1 MDSLFRIQFEGDAVE
16 GTAEFVDGKYRV
28 QATKTDGEAWHI
40 KLESNYPTLPG
51 NDYRI
56 TYRFHSDVAGLVK
69 FGDFQEFRI
78 SAGDNEVTGLVAA
91 SRDKSY
97 LDLQLGALA
106 PFTLEFSEVEV
117 EELSDKAEYESIL
130 PAPIDYESTASVYD
144 EKDEGYGQELSRTA
158 NSITLKMNTT
168 PQGQEV
174 WKSKLFVKTGA
185 IPAAGDR
192 YRISADMTASKDA
205 DFETCFNNADKEK
218 GYAALYGQHLDA
230 NEKKTIV
237 QFISIPESRFTPKE
251 LILQFALGKL
261 PQGSEVTLENIR
273 VEKVKDGYSNILPS
287 GFALD
292 RVIATGNS
300 WNELIPVSYT
310 NIPLTSFSYTSTDSV
325 FEGHDDGYL
334 VRMDEKP
341 ESVTMDIYQAPE
353 AAEDRGVWK
362 AKLYVNTGV
371 NLEVGKTYQVSFDLL
386 PEKDQAEYEVCFD
399 VEGKENAYGALY
411 GRSLKAS
418 VPDQVTYTIM
428 PTEDLGTLIL
438 RLQLGKTDTAKGNKV
453 TFKNFNI
460 VSVPVEYT
468 SILPETFSYTTPLDE
483 DAKDELVYTSI
494 LPDGMSYR
502 TGVNVYDEH
511 ADGYVQSV
519 SASGTSATLSITQAP
534 SENRDLWNS
543 KLLINTGFVPQSG
556 TKYAISFDIS
566 AQNEQPTYE
575 VCFDGAEENSYGAL
589 YDLSLAAGETKHIS
603 HSFIAGGS
611 NGSLRLRLQLGQT
624 ASMAGNTVTVSNIQ
638 IQPIEGVETAILPNT
653 FAYPFV
659 QTIPAEPVSPQEA
672 GYRQVTL
679 PELSAAEGHDKGYKQ
694 TLNGLSLNI
703 DQVPVFVPEVWKSK
717 LFIDTG
723 ITLEAGAKYIV
734 TANVTSEKAFVA
746 GDDNNPFELAYN
758 NGTVEKGY
766 GDALYGQSIEAGVA
780 TSFVKEFTVAS
791 GMEAYNNLIL
801 QFNLGK
807 SQMPNTFTVNSVTV
821 EKYSPFIPLGNLEYS
836 HHDCD
841 NKAFIT
847 LTGNGCSIAEGA
859 LSDGI
864 WKSQLDVNTNTK
876 LEPSA
881 SYRVTVNLT
890 SEKAINP
897 FEILYNNGNIEKGYT
912 DTGLYS
918 LNIEAG
924 KPQSFTHTFKVA
936 EDITPDN
943 LILRFQ
949 LGNSPLPNTIKIN
962 SITLEKM
969 TSAQNGEPIPVL
981 LNIPVSLSASQDS
994 SGYDQSV
1001 PEGTTSLKLNAIPA
1015 NGVWQS
1021 KLFVD
1026 TKTVLK
1032 PGTKYKVTANVTSTS
1047 AMSFEIAYN
1056 NGDVEKG
1063 YEALY
1068 GQSIAA
1074 NTATSFEKEFTVA
1087 SDADVKNL
1095 VLQFQLGSS
1104 PAPNTFTVNSV
1115 TLEEWVDAT
1124 DPGAQEDKQ
1133 VVHPGSFELW
1143 AHESYTAALS
1153 GNGSTATVTFTSTPE
1168 GSLEPWK
1175 TKLFAETGVTLSAGK
1190 TYRISADVQAA
1201 SALPF
1206 EICYNNGGEEK
1217 AVGALYGLTATTAAQ
1232 TVTFDVTAQAD
1243 AALVIQFSLG
1253 NAASGNNVTVSNIK
1267 VSELAETL
1275 GSNVM
1280 NTSLTA
1286 WAPVHVWSDNGYA
1299 IDLSNTSSSA
1309 TVDVL
1314 SVPSGD
1320 QADWKLKTY
1329 LETGAKLTAGK
1340 SYRISYDLQAK
1351 TAFNYNVFYNNGTE
1365 EKAVGEF
1372 YELSAGASQKVEHV
1386 VSPEKDAVLIIQLML
1401 GTSPA
1406 TNEVTISNVEVEE
1419 ITTKG
1424 DAAPFYAPVN
1434 FWAHEDYTA
1443 KASHTDSSASLA
1455 ITKVPTDTREAWK
1468 VKLFAE
1474 TGAEVKSGKTYLV
1487 SVDVSST
1494 SDLDFEICY
1503 NNLEHEKAL
1512 GALYG
1517 LSSSSSDQ
1525 TFTYTCTPEEDAV
1538 LTLQL
1543 NLGNAVSPN
1552 TVTISGIKVE
1562 EVGFGEG
1569 TSLTPDFRYDSTG
1582 YIGNASDDGY
1592 VVELDQADDAA
1603 NFHIYHAPE
1612 ERNPWNVKLNIKT
1625 GLIPKQNTGYRVSF
1639 EIESAKA
1646 QDLFEVFY
1654 DGSSESA
1661 YGALYEQSLT
1671 AGKKVVS
1678 YIIQP
1683 GESKG
1688 ELSIQVR
1695 LGKTNTVDG
1704 NDYVIRNVT
1713 IDEVAFKTETKYETK
1728 PAVELWAHEDYSAEL
1743 TKEED
1748 QVTVHLVKTPSDGQ
1762 EAWKVKLFIETGVTL
1777 KAGEKYRISLDAWSD
1792 KDAPF
1797 EVCYNRDGEE
1807 KGLGAIYGLTAS
1819 KEAQTIEF
1827 VTYAGRDTHLV
1838 IQISL
1843 GNVNASTSFMIGNV
1857 RVEKAG
1863 ETEPVS
1869 DTLYEIK

>member
-1 MDSLFRIQFEGDAVE
+1 
-16 GTAEFVDGKYRV
+16 
-28 QATKTDGEAWHI
+28 
-40 KLESNYPTLPG
+40 
-51 NDYRI
+51 
-56 TYRFHSDVAGLVK
+56 
-69 FGDFQEFRI
+69 
-78 SAGDNEVTGLVAA
+78 
-91 SRDKSY
+91 
-97 LDLQLGALA
+97 
-106 PFTLEFSEVEV
+106 
-117 EELSDKAEYESIL
+117 
-130 PAPIDYESTASVYD
+130 
-144 EKDEGYGQELSRTA
+144 
-158 NSITLKMNTT
+158 
-168 PQGQEV
+168 
-174 WKSKLFVKTGA
+174 
-185 IPAAGDR
+185 
-192 YRISADMTASKDA
+192 
-205 DFETCFNNADKEK
+205 
-218 GYAALYGQHLDA
+218 
-230 NEKKTIV
+230 
-237 QFISIPESRFTPKE
+237 
-251 LILQFALGKL
+251 
-261 PQGSEVTLENIR
+261 
-273 VEKVKDGYSNILPS
+273 
-287 GFALD
+287 
-292 RVIATGNS
+292 
-300 WNELIPVSYT
+300 
-310 NIPLTSFSYTSTDSV
+310 
-325 FEGHDDGYL
+325 
-334 VRMDEKP
+334 
-341 ESVTMDIYQAPE
+341 
-353 AAEDRGVWK
+353 
-362 AKLYVNTGV
+362 
-371 NLEVGKTYQVSFDLL
+371 
-386 PEKDQAEYEVCFD
+386 
-399 VEGKENAYGALY
+399 
-411 GRSLKAS
+411 
-418 VPDQVTYTIM
+418 
-428 PTEDLGTLIL
+428 
-438 RLQLGKTDTAKGNKV
+438 
-453 TFKNFNI
+453 
-460 VSVPVEYT
+460 
-468 SILPETFSYTTPLDE
+468 
-483 DAKDELVYTSI
+483 
-494 LPDGMSYR
+494 
-502 TGVNVYDEH
+502 
-511 ADGYVQSV
+511 
-519 SASGTSATLSITQAP
+519 
-534 SENRDLWNS
+534 
-543 KLLINTGFVPQSG
+543 
-556 TKYAISFDIS
+556 
-566 AQNEQPTYE
+566 
-575 VCFDGAEENSYGAL
+575 
-589 YDLSLAAGETKHIS
+589 
-603 HSFIAGGS
+603 
-611 NGSLRLRLQLGQT
+611 
-624 ASMAGNTVTVSNIQ
+624 
-638 IQPIEGVETAILPNT
+638 
-653 FAYPFV
+653 
-659 QTIPAEPVSPQEA
+659 
-672 GYRQVTL
+672 
-679 PELSAAEGHDKGYKQ
+679 
-694 TLNGLSLNI
+694 
-703 DQVPVFVPEVWKSK
+703 
-717 LFIDTG
+717 
-723 ITLEAGAKYIV
+723 
-734 TANVTSEKAFVA
+734 
-746 GDDNNPFELAYN
+746 
-758 NGTVEKGY
+758 
-766 GDALYGQSIEAGVA
+766 
-780 TSFVKEFTVAS
+780 
-791 GMEAYNNLIL
+791 MEAYNNLIL
-801 QFNLGK
+801 QFQLGK
-807 SQMPNTFTVNSVTV
+807 T
-821 EKYSPFIPLGNLEYS
+821 I
-836 HHDCD
+836 
-841 NKAFIT
+841 
-847 LTGNGCSIAEGA
+847 
-859 LSDGI
+859 
-864 WKSQLDVNTNTK
+864 
-876 LEPSA
+876 
-881 SYRVTVNLT
+881 
-890 SEKAINP
+890 
-897 FEILYNNGNIEKGYT
+897 
-912 DTGLYS
+912 
-918 LNIEAG
+918 
-924 KPQSFTHTFKVA
+924 
-936 EDITPDN
+936 
-943 LILRFQ
+943 
-949 LGNSPLPNTIKIN
+949 LPNTITVN
-962 SITLEKM
+962 SITVEKQISPE
-969 TSAQNGEPIPVL
+969 TSTHVDDTWQEIPVTL
-981 LNIPVSLSASQDS
+981 TATQDS
-994 SGYDQSV
+994 AGYDQSI
-1001 PEGTTSLKLNAIPA
+1001 PEGTTSLKMNALPT

-1032 PGTKYKVTANVTSTS
+1032 PGTKYKVTANVTSAS

-1068 GQSIAA
+1068 EQSIAA

-1124 DPGAQEDKQ
+1124 DPDNLEDKQ
-1133 VVHPGSFELW
+1133 VLVPGSFELW
-1143 AHESYTAALS
+1143 AHESYTATLS
-1153 GNGSTATVTFTSTPE
+1153 GNGSAATVSFTSTPE
-1168 GSLEPWK
+1168 GSLESWK
-1175 TKLFAETGVTLSAGK
+1175 TKLFAETGVTLNAGT
-1190 TYRISADVQAA
+1190 TYRVSADVQAA
-1201 SALPF
+1201 SSLPF

-1253 NAASGNNVTVSNIK
+1253 NAASGNSVTVKNIK

-1286 WAPVHVWSDNGYA
+1286 WAPVHAWSDNGYA

-1351 TAFNYNVFYNNGTE
+1351 STFNYNVFYNNGAE

-1386 VSPEKDAVLIIQLML
+1386 VSPEKDAVLTIQLML

-1406 TNEVTISNVEVEE
+1406 ANEVTISNVEVEE

-1455 ITKVPTDTREAWK
+1455 ITKVPSGTQEAWK

-1474 TGAEVKSGKTYLV
+1474 TGAEVKAGKTYLV
-1487 SVDVSST
+1487 SVDASST
-1494 SDLDFEICY
+1494 SGLDFEICY

-1517 LSSSSSDQ
+1517 LSSSSSKQ
-1525 TFTYTCTPEEDAV
+1525 TFSYTLTPEEDAV

-1552 TVTISGIKVE
+1552 TFTISGIKVE

-1592 VVELDQADDAA
+1592 IVELDQAEDAA

-1625 GLIPKQNTGYRVSF
+1625 GLIPKQKTGYRVSF

-1654 DGSSESA
+1654 DGSTESA
-1661 YGALYEQSLT
+1661 YGALYEQSLS

-1713 IDEVAFKTETKYETK
+1713 IDEVTFKTETKYETK
-1728 PAVELWAHEDYSAEL
+1728 PAVELWAHEDYTAEL

-1748 QVTVHLVKTPSDGQ
+1748 QVTVRLVKTPSDGQ

-1777 KAGEKYRISLDAWSD
+1777 KAGEKYRISLDAWAD
-1792 KDAPF
+1792 KDASF

-1819 KEAQTIEF
+1819 KEAQTVEF

-1843 GNVNASTSFMIGNV
+1843 GNVDAHASFMIGNV